1 MAEFLSKEQYAK
13 HARGVL
19 RELQLE
25 NTYIESAAVVSRD
38 GLIIASLLG
47 DKTDADRFA
56 AMCASLIA
64 LAARATEEVDRGEL
78 RQIILDGTKGAVL
91 LTYNSND
98 RVLAVAAQ
106 SKAFLG
112 KLIMDTR
119 KAATKLA

>member
-47 DKTDADRFA
+47 DKTDADRFG

-78 RQIILDGTKGAVL
+78 RQIILDGTKGACL